1 MLSPPHHLRLVGWA
15 GIHTNYQITQ
25 GPLRRPPSSNQSNS
39 IRFRLWFPNWCWH
52 SHCLTL
58 YIERVNS
65 FFVACFCGVDDREVL
80 MTKVWGN
87 KNLTAI
93 LLNFQIRVN
102 QNRFLDSAKWARKRK
117 QIMKIITFGPKIAE
131 RKIWIFFIIL
141 IYTYIPKNQFTHFV
155 KMLLERWC
163 YLKTVSS
170 VKELYPWVGCDS
182 SISDLVNH
190 SFIIINFDYW
200 SFSAQHRWEQIVQ
213 LNMINTIKIWHKSN
227 LLSCQILSG
236 TLTYFNGVF
245 LNVRRMPMNREIFT
259 RFITKF
265 DNSLNLLVHIFWNFT
280 KFITKL
286 VTKFGASLERRI
298 CGQIWH

>member
-1 MLSPPHHLRLVGWA
+1 MH
-15 GIHTNYQITQ
+15 
-25 GPLRRPPSSNQSNS
+25 
-39 IRFRLWFPNWCWH
+39 
-52 SHCLTL
+52 
-58 YIERVNS
+58 S

-87 KNLTAI
+87 KNLTTI

-102 QNRFLDSAKWARKRK
+102 QNRFLDSANWAQKQK
-117 QIMKIITFGPKIAE
+117 QIMKIITIGQKLLSAKFEKNISS
-131 RKIWIFFIIL
+131 L

-200 SFSAQHRWEQIVQ
+200 SFTAQHRWEQNSTV
-213 LNMINTIKIWHKSN
+213 
-227 LLSCQILSG
+227 
-236 TLTYFNGVF
+236 
-245 LNVRRMPMNREIFT
+245 E
-259 RFITKF
+259 F
-265 DNSLNLLVHIFWNFT
+265 D
-280 KFITKL
+280 KYY
-286 VTKFGASLERRI
+286 
-298 CGQIWH
+298 

>member
-1 MLSPPHHLRLVGWA
+1 MLSA
-15 GIHTNYQITQ
+15 KFEKNI
-25 GPLRRPPSSNQSNS
+25 SS
-39 IRFRLWFPNWCWH
+39 
-52 SHCLTL
+52 
-58 YIERVNS
+58 
-65 FFVACFCGVDDREVL
+65 
-80 MTKVWGN
+80 
-87 KNLTAI
+87 
-93 LLNFQIRVN
+93 
-102 QNRFLDSAKWARKRK
+102 
-117 QIMKIITFGPKIAE
+117 
-131 RKIWIFFIIL
+131 L

-190 SFIIINFDYW
+190 SFIIINSDYW

-213 LNMINTIKIWHKSN
+213 LKMINTIKIWHKSN

-245 LNVRRMPMNREIFT
+245 LNVRRMPMNRKFFT

-265 DNSLNLLVHIFWNFT
+265 DNSLNLLFT
-280 KFITKL
+280 Y
-286 VTKFGASLERRI
+286 FGNSRNSSPNWSLNLAHHYIERRI